1 MAGQIEIASRPLSG
15 FICTRD
21 AIMKKTGINIL
32 LADDHPMVRIGLKA
46 ILSLEPEFCIV
57 GETEDGP
64 STLELFRKCVPDIT
78 LMDVRMPGMDGVETT
93 AAILKE
99 FPGAKIIM
107 LTTYDSDEDVYR
119 GLKTGAKGYLLKRVH
134 SEELVKAIKVVHAGG
149 RCLSAE
155 AERRLAEHAPGSELT
170 VRELQVLECVAK
182 GLSNKDIG
190 SLIGCTRF
198 TVKFHI
204 QNILQKLPAADRT
217 EAVAIALQ
225 RGILHTD

>member
-1 MAGQIEIASRPLSG
+1 
-15 FICTRD
+15 
-21 AIMKKTGINIL
+21 MKKVISIF

-46 ILSLEPEFCIV
+46 ILSLEPDFCIV
-57 GETEDGP
+57 GEAEDGRNA
-64 STLELFRKCVPDIT
+64 LELFRKCVPDIT
-78 LMDVRMPGMDGVETT
+78 LMDVRMPGGMDGVETT

-99 FPGAKIIM
+99 FPAAKIIM

-119 GLKTGAKGYLLKRVH
+119 GLKTGAKGYLLKRIR
-134 SEELVKAIKVVHAGG
+134 SDELVKAIKSVHAGG

-155 AERRLAEHAPGSELT
+155 AERRLAEHSPGSELT
-170 VRELQVLECVAK
+170 GRELEVLQCAAK

-190 SLIGCTRF
+190 SLIGCTQF
-198 TVKFHI
+198 TVKFHV
-204 QNILQKLPAADRT
+204 QNILQKLQATDRT